1 MQVAETRELTAEETN
16 HVSGGF
22 WGEICLIVGAVSLAI
37 DVIAVAD
44 AKGAFNSV
52 PYPPPH

>member
-1 MQVAETRELTAEETN
+1 MQVAEARELTAEETN

-44 AKGAFNSV
+44 AKGVFDSI
-52 PYPPPH
+52 PFPPPH